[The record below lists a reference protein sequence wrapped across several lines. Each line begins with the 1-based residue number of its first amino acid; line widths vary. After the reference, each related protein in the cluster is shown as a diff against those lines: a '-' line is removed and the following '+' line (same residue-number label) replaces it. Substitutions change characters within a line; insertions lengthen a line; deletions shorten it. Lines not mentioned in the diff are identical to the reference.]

1 MNIIYNL
8 FIRLYGLGISVA
20 AWFNPK
26 AKLWKKGRE
35 NWQQQMKKSI
45 DPSAKVIWIHCSSL
59 GEFEQG
65 RPVIEEMRKKYPNHQ
80 IAVSFFSPSGYE
92 VRKDYQGA
100 DYIFYLPLDTP
111 KNAQQLIEILRPEML
126 VLVKYEYWYNLLKQ
140 LEKRQIPVVVI
151 SAVIK
156 EKSLFFK
163 SWGKW
168 FREIM
173 LGIDHFFVQ
182 EENSKLLL
190 NSIGI
195 DQVTVSG
202 DTRFDRVKE
211 ILLANE
217 SLDFVKTFKGNL
229 KLIVAG
235 STWAEDEEIL
245 LNWINN
251 HLPKDWKVII
261 APHDIVEKRVQSL
274 AEALNKKTAV
284 YTQSN
289 AEEMNDAQILL
300 VDTIGLLT
308 KIYAYSDVSYVGGGF
323 TKSGV
328 HNTLEPAVYGVP
340 ILFGPNYQNFFEAM
354 ELVEQLAAVSFKDF
368 ADFDA
373 ELKWLIEQEAERKVR
388 GKNAFNYI
396 QSQPN
401 ATATILEYV
410 QKFI

>member
-217 SLDFVKTFKGNL
+217 SLDFVKTFKGNS

>member
-195 DQVTVSG
+195 EEVTVSG

-217 SLDFVKTFKGNL
+217 SLDFVKTFKGNS

>member
-217 SLDFVKTFKGNL
+217 SLDFVKTFKGNS

-373 ELKWLIEQEAERKVR
+373 ELKWLIAQEVERKVR

>member
-45 DPSAKVIWIHCSSL
+45 EPFAKVIWIHCSSL

-65 RPVIEEMRKKYPNHQ
+65 RPVIEEMRKKYLNHQ

-111 KNAQQLIEILRPEML
+111 KNAEKLIEILRPEML

-217 SLDFVKTFKGNL
+217 SLDFVKTFKGNS

-373 ELKWLIEQEAERKVR
+373 ELKWLIAQEVERKVR